1 MEQFKDRLKL
11 LRSEKNLSQKQLAEI
26 LGTNNSSVCDWE
38 RGRSEPDIETLI
50 NMVKFFGVS
59 ADYLLGIVDY

>member
-50 NMVKFFGVS
+50 KMVKFFGVS